1 MTYDAIVRLSESV
14 HSWNSWRVEHPAVPI
29 DLSRVNLSEKDLSGA
44 DLRHVDL
51 RGAVLRGTV
60 LGGSLLGSAR
70 LSGADLSGATID
82 LADLS
87 LADAR
92 GAYFIYS
99 TARQANMRRIN
110 LNGANMTG
118 ADMQGA
124 NLESAILLETVL
136 VDSNL
141 CGARG
146 LEQCDQPGPSIVDY
160 RTFVRSKGLPV
171 AFLRACG
178 LPDELIESYSSLKRA
193 AVSCFLSYSSID
205 DAFVRKLYP
214 SLQENG
220 VRCWFAPED
229 LPVGGKI
236 RPTIDR
242 EIFRRDRFV
251 IVLSAN
257 SINSPWVEREV
268 EAAFERA
275 YEEKSIFLLP
285 IRIDDAVMMTTEA
298 WAADLRRSLNVG
310 DFRDWTNPVTFERAL
325 KRLLRDLS
333 GSD

>member
-1 MTYDAIVRLSESV
+1 MAAL
-14 HSWNSWRVEHPAVPI
+14 
-29 DLSRVNLSEKDLSGA
+29 
-44 DLRHVDL
+44 
-51 RGAVLRGTV
+51 
-60 LGGSLLGSAR
+60 
-70 LSGADLSGATID
+70 
-82 LADLS
+82 
-87 LADAR
+87 
-92 GAYFIYS
+92 
-99 TARQANMRRIN
+99 
-110 LNGANMTG
+110 
-118 ADMQGA
+118 
-124 NLESAILLETVL
+124 
-136 VDSNL
+136 
-141 CGARG
+141 
-146 LEQCDQPGPSIVDY
+146 
-160 RTFVRSKGLPV
+160 
-171 AFLRACG
+171 FLRACG

-205 DAFVRKLYP
+205 DAFVRKLYS